1 MPIRIVHTADNHIG
15 MPFRQHEDE
24 TRNQLLEERFEALER
39 LIDTANNNHADFF
52 VISGDLFDSTRVKTP
67 YIERTVGILTKFT
80 GTSVLVLPGNHDF
93 YAGDDTEVWKLFQ
106 KASSECLNI
115 ELLTTTSVVTFEVSG
130 ETVQFFPCPCPSKT
144 GKDPVISWITD
155 VEKTL
160 SALRIGIAHG
170 NVTGLGMDANDHYFT
185 MTMPDL
191 EAIGLTTWLLGH
203 IHVPFPTTTSGS
215 ESQLFMAGTHTPD
228 SVRCKHS
235 GSAWLLDFEESQL
248 KNYKRLSPGK
258 IKFVRIDRSL
268 HHLND
273 ISELQKI
280 CDSLDPHAVLLDLK
294 LSGQLSTDEQNE
306 LHKSIET
313 IQNRFRTCTVDLD
326 IKNKIDS
333 STIATLYPQETLA
346 ERLLS
351 TLLADSQHPN
361 DVTLAHDLIQE
372 ISNS

>member
-1 MPIRIVHTADNHIG
+1 
-15 MPFRQHEDE
+15 
-24 TRNQLLEERFEALER
+24 
-39 LIDTANNNHADFF
+39 
-52 VISGDLFDSTRVKTP
+52 
-67 YIERTVGILTKFT
+67 
-80 GTSVLVLPGNHDF
+80 
-93 YAGDDTEVWKLFQ
+93 
-106 KASSECLNI
+106 
-115 ELLTTTSVVTFEVSG
+115 
-130 ETVQFFPCPCPSKT
+130 
-144 GKDPVISWITD
+144 
-155 VEKTL
+155 
-160 SALRIGIAHG
+160 
-170 NVTGLGMDANDHYFT
+170 
-185 MTMPDL
+185 MPDL

-228 SVRCKHS
+228 SIRCKHS

-258 IKFVRIDRSL
+258 IQFVRIDRSL

-333 STIATLYPQETLA
+333 STIATLYPQGTLA